1 MKDMNQEAVLAE
13 AKRPLSAKGP
23 GKKRAVLIL
32 LCVITALAVVYV
44 GFSIFFQSHFCFGTT
59 IDGIKAGGLGVKKVE
74 DLIRAEIKDYTL
86 ELKQREGNSETI
98 SGDSIGIV
106 PVFQGEVE
114 QLLDDQ
120 NGFAWIAKLIQKDEL
135 KLDKVVSYQENDL
148 EQVLKELSCTQ
159 KENQRKPVNAAY
171 SEYKKG
177 AGYELVSADYGTV
190 IDMEALKKAVDEA
203 VKSLEGQLDLEESG
217 CYENPMIGDDNKELL
232 SLIETFNSYTG
243 MTITYDFGDQKEVLD
258 GETISTWLSDKDLKA
273 VVDEE
278 AVSDYVKSLGKKYNT
293 AYKPKTLKTS
303 YGTTVTI
310 TNGFYGWRINNADE
324 TAQIISDL
332 KEGKSVER
340 EPVYLQTANSHGEN
354 DYGDSYVEIN
364 LTAQHLFVYDK
375 GKLIVESD
383 FVSGNVAKGHSSPTG
398 AFGLTYK
405 TMNAV
410 LRGEDYE
417 TPVTYWMPFAGDVGM
432 HDATWRKSFGG
443 NIYKTG
449 GSHGCINLPPSVAKT
464 IYGIVDKNYA
474 VLVYTLPGTESK
486 SVQQQDATAVV
497 NAINTIGQVTL
508 ESETAI
514 NNARNLYNALPDSAK
529 GLVTNYG
536 TLTAA
541 EAALAQLKSGTQP
554 AEQAPQEQPA
564 QEPQPTPEPTPET
577 QPTPEQQPT
586 PAPQP
591 TPEPAPETQPTPEQQ
606 PAPAPEE
613 QVPQGA

>member
-13 AKRPLSAKGP
+13 AKRPLFAKGP

-74 DLIRAEIKDYTL
+74 ELIKAEIKDYTL
-86 ELKQREGNSETI
+86 ELNQREGNSETI

-159 KENQRKPVNAAY
+159 KENQRKPVNATY

-243 MTITYDFGDQKEVLD
+243 MTITYDFGDQKEILD

-486 SVQQQDATAVV
+486 SVQQQDAAAVV

-554 AEQAPQEQPA
+554 AEQTPQEQPA
-564 QEPQPTPEPTPET
+564 PEPQPTPEQQPTPEPQPTPET

-586 PAPQP
+586 
-591 TPEPAPETQPTPEQQ
+591 PETQPTPEQQ

-613 QVPQGA
+613 QAPQEA

>member
-13 AKRPLSAKGP
+13 AARPLSAKGS

-74 DLIRAEIKDYTL
+74 ELIKAEIKDYTL
-86 ELKQREGNSETI
+86 ELKQREGHSETI
-98 SGDSIGIV
+98 SGDSIGIA
-106 PVFQGEVE
+106 PVFHGEVE
-114 QLLDDQ
+114 QLLEDQ
-120 NGFAWIAKLIQKDEL
+120 NGFAWIAKLVQKDEL
-135 KLDKVVSYQENDL
+135 KLDKVVTYQENDL

-159 KENQRKPVNAAY
+159 KENQREPVNAAY

-177 AGYELVSADYGTV
+177 IGYELVPADYGTV
-190 IDMEALKKAVDEA
+190 IDMGALKKAAEQA

-217 CYENPMIGDDNKELL
+217 CYENPVIGDDNKELL
-232 SLIETFNSYTG
+232 SLIDTFNSYTG

-278 AVSDYVKSLGKKYNT
+278 AVSDYVKTLGKKYNT

-464 IYGIVDKNYA
+464 IYGVVDKNYA

-486 SVQQQDATAVV
+486 SVQKQDATAVV

-541 EAALAQLKSGTQP
+541 EASLAQLKSGTQP

-586 PAPQP
+586 PVPQP

-606 PAPAPEE
+606 PTPAPEE